1 MADLN
6 TMLREAITTES
17 RKRKCRWQTELE
29 ALGYVIFKDGSWR
42 IRNPKTNR
50 FIELSYNDTCIRT
63 NNNRGIRFGRV
74 WSRKNGYV
82 IKPIECIDFVGLL
95 NKNTI
100 INVNYFDNWTNVDR
114 LRDALCSRKSHSD
127 NLKCAMSQYQNKI
140 DFLTK
145 EYQKKIEEAK
155 RSYEWNVKY
164 HTEGL
169 ARANEN
175 IAKIMNKSID
185 N

>member
-63 NNNRGIRFGRV
+63 NNRGIRFGRI
-74 WSRKNGYV
+74 WSRKKGYV
-82 IKPIECIDFVGLL
+82 VKPIECIDFVGLL
-95 NKNTI
+95 NKNI
-100 INVNYFDNWTNVDR
+100 IENVDYFAGWTTVNQ
-114 LRDALCSRKSHSD
+114 LRNALHDRKHHSD
-127 NLKCAMSQYQNKI
+127 NLKCAMAVYQNKI
-140 DFLTK
+140 DVLTK

-155 RSYEWNVKY
+155 KSYEWNVDY
-164 HTEGL
+164 HTKGL

-175 IAKIMNKSID
+175 IAKIMRKTSID